1 MTSDSAAVTD
11 RLPEHQGSS
20 PLKILFCTWNY
31 YPAPAGGAERQAR
44 LQAEELV
51 RRGHRVTVM
60 CPQMPGFGSAEI
72 NGVRVARLRRLYKR
86 RGQRI
91 SYLASILLFVA
102 RRLRRF
108 DVVHIHLANL
118 QTDVIVPLAQL
129 FRVPVYAKVA
139 CGGEAGEVYRLR
151 VPAMITRW
159 YGLRHAT
166 RVQAL
171 SQEIVDEL
179 ASIGVRRDRIVRV
192 PNGLDLLGFA
202 PVDADERQRLRAE
215 LELPA
220 DSVLFLFVGRFAQYK
235 GIEDLLAAWSAADL
249 ENAHLVLVG
258 SATET
263 DKPIGEFETPETV
276 IVRDYTNSIVEYL
289 GAADAF
295 VYPSYT
301 DGMSNA
307 VLEALACGLPV
318 VASRSGATEEL
329 IDDGKSGVLFDA
341 GNRSALADAIQAL
354 HGDHSLRSRLG
365 VAARAAVEPYDIRT
379 VVDRIETEYRQL
391 TQGLS

>member
-1 MTSDSAAVTD
+1 
-11 RLPEHQGSS
+11 
-20 PLKILFCTWNY
+20 
-31 YPAPAGGAERQAR
+31 
-44 LQAEELV
+44 
-51 RRGHRVTVM
+51 
-60 CPQMPGFGSAEI
+60 MPGFGSAEI

-91 SYLASILLFVA
+91 SYLGSILLFVA

-151 VPAMITRW
+151 VPAMLTRW

-171 SQEIVDEL
+171 SEEIVDEL
-179 ASIGVRRDRIVRV
+179 ESIGVRRDRIVRV
-192 PNGLDLLGFA
+192 PNGLDLVGFA
-202 PVDADERQRLRAE
+202 PVDDDERRRLRKE
-215 LELPA
+215 LALPA
-220 DSVLFLFVGRFAQYK
+220 NDVLFLFVGRFAQYK
-235 GIEDLLAAWSAADL
+235 GIEDLLAAWNEAGIPD
-249 ENAHLVLVG
+249 AHLVLVG

-263 DKPIGEFETPETV
+263 DKPIGDFAAPDTV
-276 IVRDYTNSIVEYL
+276 IVRDYTNSIVDYL
-289 GAADAF
+289 GAADVF

-318 VASRSGATEEL
+318 IASRSGATEEL
-329 IDDGKSGVLFDA
+329 IDDGTSGVLFDA
-341 GNRSALADAIQAL
+341 GDRAALASAMRGLSKDSVFR
-354 HGDHSLRSRLG
+354 DRLG
-365 VAARAAVEPYDIRT
+365 IAARAAVEPYDIRT
-379 VVDRIETEYRQL
+379 VVDRIETEYRRL
-391 TQGLS
+391 TRGGQ